1 MSTHHTHEQLH
12 EATHHAAGHDD
23 HGHDHAPAPKKK
35 DFARRVA
42 IQISMMAALLAFAE
56 MGGKNAQNTA
66 LISNQEAAN
75 LWAFFQAKTIRMTTM
90 VTAGELI
97 DALGTGAIP
106 GMDRKKADEQ
116 VAKWKSAAAR
126 YQSEPDTGEGRKELA
141 ARAKAAEK
149 KRDESLSAYHQFEY
163 GSAAFQLG
171 IVLASAAVVTG
182 VAMLAHISLGL
193 GVVGLVFTGL
203 GAFFPT
209 LIHF

>member
-1 MSTHHTHEQLH
+1 MSTHHVHEQLH
-12 EATHHAAGHDD
+12 EATHHATGHGD
-23 HGHDHAPAPKKK
+23 HGHGDSHPPKPK

-42 IQISMMAALLAFAE
+42 IQISVIAALLAVAE

-90 VTAGELI
+90 VTAAELLEAERSPAV
-97 DALGTGAIP
+97 DA
-106 GMDRKKADEQ
+106 KKVEDQ
-116 VAKWKSAAAR
+116 IAKWKGAAAR

-149 KRDESLSAYHQFEY
+149 KRDDSLSAYHQFEY
-163 GSAAFQLG
+163 GSAAFQLS

-182 VAMLAHISLGL
+182 VAMLARISLGL
-193 GVVGLVFTGL
+193 GVVGLAFTAL
-203 GAFFPT
+203 GAFAPN
-209 LIHF
+209 LLHF

>member
-1 MSTHHTHEQLH
+1 MSTHHVHEQLH
-12 EATHHAAGHDD
+12 EATHHATGHGDS
-23 HGHDHAPAPKKK
+23 HPPKPK

-42 IQISMMAALLAFAE
+42 IQISVIAALLAVSE

-90 VTAGELI
+90 VTAAELLEAEMPPAA
-97 DALGTGAIP
+97 DA
-106 GMDRKKADEQ
+106 KKVQDQ
-116 VAKWKSAAAR
+116 IAKWKGAAAR

-149 KRDESLSAYHQFEY
+149 KRDDSLSAYHQFEY
-163 GSAAFQLG
+163 GSAAFQLS

-193 GVVGLVFTGL
+193 GVVGLAFTAL
-203 GAFFPT
+203 GTFAPN
-209 LIHF
+209 LLHF

>member
-1 MSTHHTHEQLH
+1 MSTHHVHEQLH
-12 EATHHAAGHDD
+12 EATHHATGHGDS
-23 HGHDHAPAPKKK
+23 HPPKPK

-42 IQISMMAALLAFAE
+42 IQISVIAALLAVSE

-90 VTAGELI
+90 VTAAELLEAERSPAA
-97 DALGTGAIP
+97 DA
-106 GMDRKKADEQ
+106 KADAKKVQ
-116 VAKWKSAAAR
+116 DQIAKWKGAAAR

-149 KRDESLSAYHQFEY
+149 KRDDSLSAYHQFEY
-163 GSAAFQLG
+163 GSAAFQLS

-193 GVVGLVFTGL
+193 GVVGLAFTAL
-203 GAFFPT
+203 GTFAPN
-209 LIHF
+209 LLHF

>member
-12 EATHHAAGHDD
+12 EATHHATGHDD
-23 HGHDHAPAPKKK
+23 HGHGQPPAPRQK
-35 DFARRVA
+35 DFAKRVA
-42 IQISMMAALLAFAE
+42 IQISAIAALLALAE

-75 LWAFFQAKTIRMTTM
+75 MWAFFQAKTIRMTTM
-90 VTAGELI
+90 ATAGETI
-97 DALGTGAIP
+97 EALTQGAIA
-106 GMDRKKADEQ
+106 GIDRTKAEEQ
-116 VAKWKSAAAR
+116 IAKWKAVAAR
-126 YQSEPDTGEGRKELA
+126 YQSEPETGEGRKELA

-149 KRDESLSAYHQFEY
+149 KRDDSLSAYHQFEY

-182 VAMLAHISLGL
+182 VAMLAYISLGL
-193 GVVGLVFTGL
+193 GAVGIVFTAL
-203 GAFFPT
+203 GAFAPT